1 MQLKQLEYLVKIV
14 ECGSISKAAQLL
26 YVSQPSLTKAVMNLE
41 QEYGIQILVRKARG
55 VELTSD
61 GKSFVHYA
69 KGVLTATGELEATF
83 SHQKYLSDTKKSRL
97 FVATQQLDFVHDLL
111 LKTYQLNQDKRLHYN
126 LVETDRS
133 SVARLLLSGA
143 VDLGLF
149 VRSSVDAKTLLWN
162 TEAKRLDMFLLDE
175 SCPYVCVGPKSPF
188 YERESVT
195 LSEAEE
201 SFQVMLDMESQ
212 AAQGLY
218 LGVTRSHFNSEK
230 LIFVNSI
237 AACERFLQK
246 TDALLF
252 AAKWAL
258 GAFRY
263 SKIRSLPVTL
273 DSRSEPIPNNEL
285 VLIKRAGEPLNFTEK
300 QFVELLYQH
309 VGKPVPV
316 F

>member
-14 ECGSISKAAQLL
+14 ECGSISKAAQIL

-69 KGVLTATGELEATF
+69 RGILTAADELEATF

-111 LKTYQLNQDKRLHYN
+111 LKTYQLNEDKRLHYN

-162 TEAKRLDMFLLDE
+162 TESKRLDFYVLDQAG
-175 SCPYVCVGPKSPF
+175 PYVCVGPKSPF
-188 YERESVT
+188 YEKEAVT
-195 LSEAEE
+195 YAEAEG
-201 SFQVMLDMESQ
+201 SFQLILDMESQ
-212 AAQGLY
+212 ATQGLY
-218 LGVTRSHFNSEK
+218 FGVTKAHFNTEK

-237 AACERFLQK
+237 GACERFLQR
-246 TDALLF
+246 TDAILF
-252 AAKWAL
+252 AAKWVL
-258 GAFRY
+258 GAFRHGR
-263 SKIRSLPVTL
+263 IRSIPLVSNSKNELLPV
-273 DSRSEPIPNNEL
+273 NEL
-285 VLIKRAGEPLNFTEK
+285 VLIKRSGEPLNFTEK

-309 VGKPVPV
+309 VGKPAPAI
-316 F
+316 